1 MVGMSLIARYCPVVM
16 LIFWMTLC
24 WGTVTHAGADPD
36 EHRPVSEGHLRY
48 DGKDVQVGQTY
59 EAFLIRFADR
69 DDLYLSPSR
78 YRVAYT
84 PNALQ
89 CRNAAEYPIVGEG
102 IGKWWVISFEVLA
115 VRETAIEEPVGSGNW
130 GWQHQIDCTI
140 KGMIPAQ

>member
-1 MVGMSLIARYCPVVM
+1 MTARYYPTVMLLLWTTLIVGMPT
-16 LIFWMTLC
+16 F
-24 WGTVTHAGADPD
+24 AGADPD

-48 DGKDVQVGQTY
+48 DGKDVQVGKTY

-69 DDLYLSPSR
+69 DKLYLSPRR

-89 CRNAAEYPIVGEG
+89 CRNAEAYPISGEG

-115 VRETAIEEPVGSGNW
+115 VRETAIEEPAGSGNW
-130 GWQHQIDCTI
+130 GWQHQIDCNI
-140 KGMIPAQ
+140 KDMVPA